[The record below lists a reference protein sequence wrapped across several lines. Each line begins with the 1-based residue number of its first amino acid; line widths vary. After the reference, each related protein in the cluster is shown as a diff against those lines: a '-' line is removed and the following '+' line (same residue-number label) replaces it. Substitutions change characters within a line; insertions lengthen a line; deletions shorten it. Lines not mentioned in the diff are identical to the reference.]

1 MSTNEN
7 ETINST
13 IDTETTDNEVVETSR
28 EESTES
34 VEDLRKKIQTL
45 EAQKNHWKGKA
56 TKPESK
62 SETPD
67 TARNENVSFE
77 DSYALIKANVE
88 ADDIAE
94 IKDYAR
100 LKGISIREAL
110 NSTIVKSII
119 SEKNE
124 TRKTASAT
132 HTGTAKRTTS
142 KSSDEDLKS
151 NAEKGILP
159 DSDEDLKRLIQSR
172 FKR

>member
-7 ETINST
+7 EIINSE
-13 IDTETTDNEVVETSR
+13 IDTETTENEVVDSN
-28 EESTES
+28 EETES
-34 VEDLRKKIQTL
+34 VEDLKKKILTL

-56 TKPESK
+56 NKPEAK
-62 SETPD
+62 SETK
-67 TARNENVSFE
+67 TVSNESVSFE

-88 ADDIAE
+88 SEDVAE

-100 LKGISIREAL
+100 LKGISIQEAL
-110 NSTIVKSII
+110 KSTVVKSIL

-124 TRKTASAT
+124 MRKTASAT
-132 HTGTAKRTTS
+132 HTGNAKRTTS
-142 KSSDEDLKS
+142 KSSDEELKS
-151 NAEKGILP
+151 NSEKGILP